1 MEIKCNTTL
10 DAWHASL
17 RYVLDNG
24 VDFKDENGKIC
35 REVINLLSVIEEP
48 TKDIT
53 KPITTLGGFQ
63 KWIYPPLDELHNI
76 VLRKKASPGHM
87 YLYGPRIFNYQNL
100 NQIDDFLIPLF
111 KKNKMSRRGIVI
123 LWHPKIDGNPNNKMV
138 PGWVSIDFKLRNN
151 KLNITSHIRSNDL
164 WFGWPA
170 SLYQSFSLQE
180 YVAQKLDCK
189 IGFLAT
195 LSGSAHIFKYQF
207 NYIRKT
213 IKNSFG

>member
-1 MEIKCNTTL
+1 
-10 DAWHASL
+10 
-17 RYVLDNG
+17 
-24 VDFKDENGKIC
+24 
-35 REVINLLSVIEEP
+35 
-48 TKDIT
+48 
-53 KPITTLGGFQ
+53 
-63 KWIYPPLDELHNI
+63 
-76 VLRKKASPGHM
+76 
-87 YLYGPRIFNYQNL
+87 
-100 NQIDDFLIPLF
+100 
-111 KKNKMSRRGIVI
+111 
-123 LWHPKIDGNPNNKMV
+123 LWHPKIHGNPNNKMV

-151 KLNITSHIRSNDL
+151 KLNITYHIRSNDL